1 MVPFRGKYTIKQGML
16 QGTSVFVASRL
27 IYTQVAIIYIEI
39 FKSLKVQHVRFRGE
53 VRGL

>member
-1 MVPFRGKYTIKQGML
+1 MVPFRGKYTIRQGML
-16 QGTSVFVASRL
+16 LFVASRL